1 MKQISGNIYQIS
13 LGMMNVFIIED
24 NGLTLVDTG
33 PKGSADKIFRTLEKG
48 GKNPN
53 DIKGIILT
61 HAHPNHAG
69 SANEIK
75 TRLNIPILAHYKEA
89 VLINCGI
96 TRRRDMQLSPGIM
109 NWLIFHFAIKHAEV
123 AIDPV
128 VIDDPLSDND
138 IIPIAGG
145 IKVIHTP
152 GHSSGHIALLI
163 KNEGV
168 LITGDICTN
177 TVCLRLSVLYEDF
190 EQGIESIM
198 KATEHDFEIA
208 VFSHGKPIFQDACR
222 KIREK
227 FNSLNYSLA

>member
-24 NGLTLVDTG
+24 NGLTLIDTG
-33 PKGSADKIFRTLEKG
+33 PKGSADKIFRAIEKG
-48 GKNPN
+48 GKDPN
-53 DIKGIILT
+53 EIKGIILT
-61 HAHPNHAG
+61 HAHPNHSG
-69 SANEIK
+69 SADEIK

-89 VLINCGI
+89 VLLNCGI
-96 TRRRDMQLSPGIM
+96 ARRRDMQLSPGIM
-109 NWLIFHFAIKHAEV
+109 NWLIFHFVIKHNEV

-128 VIDDPLSDND
+128 IIDDPLSDNH

-163 KNEGV
+163 KNEGI
-168 LITGDICTN
+168 LIAGDICTN
-177 TVCLRLSVLYEDF
+177 TVGLRLSVLYEDF
-190 EQGIESIM
+190 EQGIDSIM
-198 KATEHDFEIA
+198 KAAEHDFEIA
-208 VFSHGKPIFQDACR
+208 VFSHGKPIFQDASR

-227 FNSLNYSLA
+227 FNRLNYSLA